1 MKNRNAIRINY
12 YRAIDTDIIRILL
25 RCKRR
30 LLLKALINN
39 DNNIIDDVNK

>member
-12 YRAIDTDIIRILL
+12 YRAIDIDIVRILF

-30 LLLKALINN
+30 LLLKAPINN